1 KPVSSA
7 MRARTNSDVHSFS
20 RNFRAVAR
28 SISWSALNPKSI
40 RLLLALGQS
49 EHPLA
54 DDVLLDLGRAA
65 LDGVG
70 ARPEEGILP
79 YPVVDGDVGAAPEHR
94 VRPLNLHGQL
104 LQPLV
109 RVHPAHLAGRG
120 FGAGQ
125 LAAQQ
130 LGDGPRAGV
139 LQRLGVDP
147 QRRQLVP
154 P

>member
-1 KPVSSA
+1 

-40 RLLLALGQS
+40 GPLLGGGPEMAPTPPALGTPRHSRGAPYNPSFLIFRQP

-65 LDGVG
+65 LDRVG

-79 YPVVDGDVGAAPEHR
+79 HAVVDRDVGAA
-94 VRPLNLHGQL
+94 
-104 LQPLV
+104 
-109 RVHPAHLAGRG
+109 
-120 FGAGQ
+120 
-125 LAAQQ
+125 
-130 LGDGPRAGV
+130 
-139 LQRLGVDP
+139 
-147 QRRQLVP
+147 
-154 P
+154 